1 MDEETAMKTLEMPK
15 VPVNF
20 VPAKSGEIL
29 KLGHITMRIMEDGS
43 QTGKLASH
51 AQPGIS

>member
-20 VPAKSGEIL
+20 VPAKGGEIL
-29 KLGHITMRIMEDGS
+29 KLGHITVRIMEDGS
-43 QTGKLASH
+43 RTGKSESH
-51 AQPGIS
+51 AQPSIY